1 MGILVEP
8 LFRRR
13 QADGFEQF
21 QGLGLAG
28 FAPQVLVQGNALA
41 ELGPD
46 GQDGICSDKGMTSR
60 PSQRI
65 WPLVYSVASAGSNF
79 MAAWDVTDLPQPDS
93 PTMPTVSPGLTVSD
107 TSWIASSRPR

>member
-46 GQDGICSDKGMTSR
+46 GQDGIERRHGVLEDHGHVAAAQVVHLLFR
-60 PSQRI
+60 QGDDVAAIPENLAARI
-65 WPLVYSVASAGSNF
+65 FRRFCRQQFHGRLGCNGF
-79 MAAWDVTDLPQPDS
+79 AA
-93 PTMPTVSPGLTVSD
+93 
-107 TSWIASSRPR
+107 A

>member
-21 QGLGLAG
+21 QGLGLTG

-41 ELGPD
+41 ELG
-46 GQDGICSDKGMTSR
+46 GI
-60 PSQRI
+60 
-65 WPLVYSVASAGSNF
+65 
-79 MAAWDVTDLPQPDS
+79 
-93 PTMPTVSPGLTVSD
+93 
-107 TSWIASSRPR
+107 